1 MSGQDSPGLSRT
13 PNQVSLDEQA
23 LTVRL
28 MEGHGDVPVV
38 VVAGCVHIA
47 AVGLA
52 AALGRPP
59 TDAEVER
66 LAVKRL
72 GDWRRAHPRSA

>member
-1 MSGQDSPGLSRT
+1 MLGEESGRFRRT
-13 PNQVSLDEQA
+13 PDQVSLDEQA
-23 LTVRL
+23 LTVQL
-28 MEGHGDVPVV
+28 MESHGDVPVV
-38 VVAGCVHIA
+38 VVAACVHIA

-52 AALGRPP
+52 AARGEEP
-59 TDAEVER
+59 TEGEVER